1 MAIFQK
7 VGENLLHLWFARV
20 NEGLFCKLYRS
31 KTEKQQK
38 KWLHDVH
45 PKISARQLSTQMQ
58 EKNKLKNV
66 GCAWRR
72 GTKNRSKNKPCF
84 KKKKTNKKKFKY
96 QNSQTAVEKKTKKT

>member
-38 KWLHDVH
+38 KMITRCTSQDQRS
-45 PKISARQLSTQMQ
+45 SAVDTDAR
-58 EKNKLKNV
+58 
-66 GCAWRR
+66 
-72 GTKNRSKNKPCF
+72 
-84 KKKKTNKKKFKY
+84 KK
-96 QNSQTAVEKKTKKT
+96 QTKKCGVCVEEGN